1 MKLRGYLFAAATTA
15 TAVAGLTVPAQAA
28 TFGNTGISFDKDTTV
43 NFTFQES
50 HGRFQSDLGVQQV
63 GAPGSF
69 TTLFSEVK
77 RSDNPNANINDWHG
91 TCGGA
96 VTNCTTS
103 FKFEAGKSY
112 TFVLTRNS
120 GTNGVSANRVYSTN
134 SLNSN
139 NYKQAIFTGDL
150 FSGGATIA
158 FEDIGGNP
166 SAGACAAQGSN
177 PKADCDFNDFIVT
190 AQAESETSESVPE
203 PATLAGL
210 GAVAAGFV
218 ASRRRRKTA

>member
-1 MKLRGYLFAAATTA
+1 MKLRGYLFAAATAA
-15 TAVAGLTVPAQAA
+15 TAVAGLTGAAQAA
-28 TFGNTGISFDKDTTV
+28 TFGNTGIRFDKDTTV
-43 NFTFQES
+43 NFSFQES
-50 HGRFQSDLGVQQV
+50 HGKFKSTLGVQQE
-63 GAPGSF
+63 GETSF
-69 TTLFSEVK
+69 TTLFSEVQ
-77 RSDNPNANINDWHG
+77 RSDNPRRDVNDWHG

-96 VTNCTTS
+96 VTDCTTS

-120 GTNGVSANRVYSTN
+120 GTNGVRTNRVFSTN
-134 SLNSN
+134 SLNN

-158 FEDIGGNP
+158 FEDIGGIPNP
-166 SAGACAAQGSN
+166 GACETHGSN
-177 PKADCDFNDFIVT
+177 PKADCDFNDFIFT
-190 AQAESETSESVPE
+190 ANAESDSESVPE

>member
-1 MKLRGYLFAAATTA
+1 MKLRGYLFAAATAA

-28 TFGNTGISFDKDTTV
+28 TFGNTGITFDKDTTV
-43 NFTFQES
+43 NFSFQES
-50 HGRFQSDLGVQQV
+50 HGRFRSDLGIQQV

-69 TTLFSEVK
+69 TTLFSEA
-77 RSDNPNANINDWHG
+77 NPGYDSSANDWAG
-91 TCGGA
+91 SCGNT
-96 VTNCTTS
+96 VQNCDTS
-103 FKFEAGKSY
+103 FKFEAGKTYS
-112 TFVLTRNS
+112 FVLTRNS
-120 GTNGVSANRVYSTN
+120 GTNGVSANRVFSTN

-139 NYKQAIFTGDL
+139 NSKQAIFTGDL

-158 FEDIGGNP
+158 FEDIGGTAN
-166 SAGACAAQGSN
+166 GATCAAQGSN